1 MGVRRINAE
10 SKELLKRLEGLKLE
24 AYQDSG
30 GVWTIGYGTT
40 RDVTPGLH
48 ITQGTAEHLLDMDL
62 LRFERCVSEAV
73 RVDLSDNQFGAL
85 VIFAYN
91 VGEQA
96 FKTSTLLRKLNDG
109 LYEEVPAQLARWN
122 KVRVNGKLERSQG
135 LANRRAAE
143 AGLWA
148 RGSFAAGREVQAVAP
163 SQPGVQTAANV
174 GMASTVGVLAT
185 ALPHLTGLDWRV
197 GLGVVVVAALLACL
211 YYWRKADR

>member
-40 RDVTPGLH
+40 RDVTPGLR

-62 LRFERCVSEAV
+62 LRFERCVAEAV
-73 RVDLSDNQFGAL
+73 HVDLSDNQFGAL

-96 FKTSTLLRKLNDG
+96 FKTSTLLRKLNAG

-122 KVRVNGKLERSQG
+122 KVRVNGKLQRSQG

-148 RGSFAAGREVQAVAP
+148 RGSFAAGREVQVAAP
-163 SQPGVQTAANV
+163 TQPGVQTAANV
-174 GMASTVGVLAT
+174 GMAGSVGALAT

-197 GLGVVVVAALLACL
+197 GLAVVAAAAIGAAI
-211 YYWRKADR
+211 YYWRKAD